1 LVSTLIELLQDTRG
15 ATSIEY
21 GFIAALIAAGL
32 VVGFGILGDHV
43 AASYDDIA
51 VQIETAAGP
60 N

>member
-1 LVSTLIELLQDTRG
+1 MSTLIKLLKDTRG

-32 VVGFGILGDHV
+32 VVGLGILGDHV
-43 AASYDDIA
+43 AASYDDIT
-51 VQIETAAGP
+51 VKIETAAGP